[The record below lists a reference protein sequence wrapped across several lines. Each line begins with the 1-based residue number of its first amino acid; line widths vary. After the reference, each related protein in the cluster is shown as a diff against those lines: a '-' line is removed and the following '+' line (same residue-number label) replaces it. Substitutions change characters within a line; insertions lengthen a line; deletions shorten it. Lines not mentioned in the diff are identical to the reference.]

1 MSKSKS
7 KKNQKTE
14 PEEQAQE
21 IVVDVPRETSF
32 IPDEEFSEES
42 KLIEH
47 QPEENSGQAE
57 TTIGPEEELI
67 PEGEIQDF
75 KTEIEVNGVKE
86 EVSATVTETREATT
100 IDLEF
105 KPVDETKSAKRQT
118 YQEIMADRARQ
129 QKEIILRNVER
140 NKAIQAARE
149 KKFQEN
155 VEAKKKR

>member
-57 TTIGPEEELI
+57 ATIGPEESMTPNVDEVDEANKPSPAIL
-67 PEGEIQDF
+67 PEGE
-75 KTEIEVNGVKE
+75 EAVKDLPAQGE
-86 EVSATVTETREATT
+86 KKET
-100 IDLEF
+100 
-105 KPVDETKSAKRQT
+105 KRQT

-140 NKAIQAARE
+140 NKAIQEARA

-155 VEAKKKR
+155 VEAKKAKQ

>member
-47 QPEENSGQAE
+47 QPYERL
-57 TTIGPEEELI
+57 P
-67 PEGEIQDF
+67 
-75 KTEIEVNGVKE
+75 
-86 EVSATVTETREATT
+86 
-100 IDLEF
+100 
-105 KPVDETKSAKRQT
+105 KPVPGENKEPKRQT

-129 QKEIILRNVER
+129 QKLIILRNVER
-140 NKAIQAARE
+140 NKAIQEARA
-149 KKFQEN
+149 KKFKEN